1 MRRIHESS
9 GNHRGSKFLLQTY
22 AEEKVSSAV
31 HAKNKWDLL
40 LLLDSY
46 KKLDKEKLK
55 EEEYGQ
61 KKYLKS
67 MNITNVRT
75 LFSARASMLITIKAN
90 FKGDPRYAATDY
102 MCECGEHQDTQS
114 NLLTCRLYERQR
126 EGLDLYNSDAHLVK
140 YYQLVIKERQKDK
153 EKDKGY

>member
-1 MRRIHESS
+1 MRVLGIKEDPIFFT
-9 GNHRGSKFLLQTY
+9 KPMWKK
-22 AEEKVSSAV
+22 KVSSAV
-31 HAKNKWDLL
+31 HSKNKQDLL

-75 LFSARASMLITIKAN
+75 LFSARASMLTTIKAN

-114 NLLTCRLYERQR
+114 NLLTCRLYERHR
-126 EGLDLYNSDAHLVK
+126 EGLDLHNSDAHLVK
-140 YYQLVIKERQKDK
+140 YYQLIIQERQKDN
-153 EKDKGY
+153 EKDKR